1 VSGPL
6 LKLYKLRYLIFVNVC
21 QNFLVTVDSDYNF
34 ILLSSLFILYFFA
47 AINSY
52 DFDEINIYIGLYIMM

>member
-1 VSGPL
+1 M
-6 LKLYKLRYLIFVNVC
+6 FVNLC
-21 QNFLVTVDSDYNF
+21 QHFLVDSDYNF

-52 DFDEINIYIGLYIMM
+52 DFDEIIIYIYYFRYKLE